1 MFFHE
6 PPKLNQ
12 SIAIEYDIR
21 VQNTNVLAGG
31 GGDSSIDGAA
41 IAEIFSG
48 LQIVDARTGLEKFA
62 RAVEGIVVND
72 SEGEWKRHVEAA
84 KKKGKLLYTL
94 QSVVVG
100 RNKGYIRVRN
110 KGFPRSVPDG

>member
-48 LQIVDARTGLEKFA
+48 LQIVDAGTGLEKFA
-62 RAVEGIVVND
+62 RAVERIVVND

-84 KKKGKLLYTL
+84 KKKGKLLDTL

-100 RNKGYIRVRN
+100 RYKGYIRGRN
-110 KGFPRSVPDG
+110 RGFPRSVPDG